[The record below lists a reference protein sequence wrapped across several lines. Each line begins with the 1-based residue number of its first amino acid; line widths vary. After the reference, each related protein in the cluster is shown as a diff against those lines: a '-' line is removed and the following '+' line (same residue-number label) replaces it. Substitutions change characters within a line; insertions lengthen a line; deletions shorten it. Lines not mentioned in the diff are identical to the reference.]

1 MEETFKKTHCFFL
14 FQDEVVGTKEEAIER
29 CAYHIKQMSA
39 CKPMAWH
46 ATKLQ
51 TREASINRL
60 KMNRMQNVND
70 FVALVTQDHL
80 QKDLG
85 AYIASLSG
93 GGGGKKS

>member
-1 MEETFKKTHCFFL
+1 
-14 FQDEVVGTKEEAIER
+14 
-29 CAYHIKQMSA
+29 
-39 CKPMAWH
+39 MAWH

-51 TREASINRL
+51 TREAFIEKL
-60 KMNRMQNVND
+60 KMNRISDVNN

-93 GGGGKKS
+93 GGGKKS

>member
-1 MEETFKKTHCFFL
+1 
-14 FQDEVVGTKEEAIER
+14 
-29 CAYHIKQMSA
+29 MSA

-46 ATKLQ
+46 MTKLQ
-51 TREASINRL
+51 TRDAFIHRL
-60 KMNRMQNVND
+60 KMNRQDDVNN

-93 GGGGKKS
+93 GGGGGGKK

>member
-1 MEETFKKTHCFFL
+1 
-14 FQDEVVGTKEEAIER
+14 
-29 CAYHIKQMSA
+29 
-39 CKPMAWH
+39 MAWH

-51 TREASINRL
+51 TREAFIHKL
-60 KMNRMQNVND
+60 KKSRVEDVNN

-93 GGGGKKS
+93 GGGKKS